1 MNCCNEAINISNKQ
15 PLNSK
20 MTEREKQK
28 LLINTELEEPVKREK
43 MMEMRGGEWEGK
55 PGQRIKEE
63 GEDEKVEKGQ
73 T

>member
-1 MNCCNEAINISNKQ
+1 MNCCKESINISNKQ

-20 MTEREKQK
+20 MKECGKQK
-28 LLINTELEEPVKREK
+28 LLITQEHEEPVKREE

-55 PGQRIKEE
+55 PGKRIKEE